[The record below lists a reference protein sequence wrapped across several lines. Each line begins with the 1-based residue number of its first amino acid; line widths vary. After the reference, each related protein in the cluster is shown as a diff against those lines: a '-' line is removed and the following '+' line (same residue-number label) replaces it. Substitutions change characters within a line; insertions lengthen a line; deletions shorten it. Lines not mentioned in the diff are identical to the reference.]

1 MKTNNRENENSRK
14 SITEI
19 EVSLPSDPKCIGE
32 VRDIVL
38 GVCKKTMLSEECSED
53 FCLAVIEAVTNV
65 MRHSGCEKFVL
76 ALKTNEYDLTAI
88 VVDDGNGFLFNEESC
103 KFPAIDSPG
112 GRGLPIICSLVDHL
126 SVNSKLGVGTTLTIS
141 KIIKYCEN
149 SA

>member
-19 EVSLPSDPKCIGE
+19 EVSLPSDPKCIAE
-32 VRDIVL
+32 VREIVL
-38 GVCKKTMLSEECSED
+38 GVCKQTILSDECSED
-53 FCLAVIEAVTNV
+53 FCLAVIEAVTNA
-65 MRHSGCEKFVL
+65 MRHSGCEKFIL
-76 ALKTNEYDLTAI
+76 TIKANEDDLTAM

-103 KFPAIDSPG
+103 KFPAIDAPG

-126 SVNSKLGVGTTLTIS
+126 SVNSRLGVGTTLIMS

-149 SA
+149 PA